1 MLDSFL
7 DEIAGLG
14 EGRRKVLLEKFGT
27 VTALKSASIE
37 EISDVP
43 GIGPKIA
50 KTIFESINRS
60 QPNRRIDMQTGEIL
74 DA

>member
-1 MLDSFL
+1 LD
-7 DEIAGLG
+7 
-14 EGRRKVLLEKFGT
+14 KFGT

-43 GIGPKIA
+43 GIGPKMA
-50 KTIFESINRS
+50 KTIFESINQKEPTR
-60 QPNRRIDMQTGEIL
+60 NIDMQTGEIL

>member
-1 MLDSFL
+1 L
-7 DEIAGLG
+7 DEIGGLG
-14 EGRRKVLLEKFGT
+14 EGRRKALLDKFGT

-50 KTIFESINRS
+50 KTIFESVNQKDPTRK
-60 QPNRRIDMQTGEIL
+60 IDMQTGEIL

>member
-7 DEIAGLG
+7 DEIGGLG
-14 EGRRKVLLEKFGT
+14 EGRRKALMDKFGT

-43 GIGPKIA
+43 GIGPKMA
-50 KTIFESINRS
+50 KTIFESINQKEPTR
-60 QPNRRIDMQTGEIL
+60 NIDMQTGEIL